1 MRAKHRPVSAGNVAK
16 GIIDKVVT
24 ISLKDKPVLLGRV
37 KSLLAMKR
45 TKPVLY
51 VIRNNFEHDQSL
63 LLVDVESIIFLLIEI
78 VSFTT
83 YLSVISDNWSHLQ

>member
-1 MRAKHRPVSAGNVAK
+1 MRAKHRPVSVGNVAK

-63 LLVDVESIIFLLIEI
+63 LLVNVESIIFLLIEI

>member
-1 MRAKHRPVSAGNVAK
+1 MRAKHRPVSVGNVAK

-78 VSFTT
+78 ISFTT

>member
-1 MRAKHRPVSAGNVAK
+1 MRAKHRPVSVGNVAK
-16 GIIDKVVT
+16 GIIDKDVT

>member
-1 MRAKHRPVSAGNVAK
+1 MRAEHRPVSVGNVAR

-37 KSLLAMKR
+37 TSLLAMKR

-78 VSFTT
+78 ISFTT

>member
-1 MRAKHRPVSAGNVAK
+1 MRAKHRPVSVGNVAK

>member
-1 MRAKHRPVSAGNVAK
+1 MGNVAK

-78 VSFTT
+78 VTFTT

>member
-1 MRAKHRPVSAGNVAK
+1 MRAEHRPVSVGDVAR

-78 VSFTT
+78 ISFTT

>member
-1 MRAKHRPVSAGNVAK
+1 MRAKHRPVSVGNVAK

-83 YLSVISDNWSHLQ
+83 YLPVISDNWSHLQ

>member
-1 MRAKHRPVSAGNVAK
+1 MRAKHRPVSVGNVAK

-78 VSFTT
+78 VTFTT

>member
-24 ISLKDKPVLLGRV
+24 ISLKDKPALLGRV

-78 VSFTT
+78 ISFTT